1 MRMSFMIN
9 SREYDV
15 PTRDD
20 GTIDVDAVKK
30 AAGISPDR
38 LLIRQDRDGSNHV
51 VNPGDEIS
59 AQSGEHLT
67 DSPIHKRG
75 G

>member
-1 MRMSFMIN
+1 MRCMIN
-9 SREYDV
+9 CTEYDV

-38 LLIRQDRDGSNHV
+38 LVIRQDPDGSNHII
-51 VNPGDEIS
+51 NPGDEV
-59 AQSGEHLT
+59 AARPGDRYT